1 VVRKTVLL
9 DTGFW
14 IALYDANDQH
24 HETANSFLDLVSD
37 ESILIPW
44 PTAYA
49 FLNTRFTRNHWR
61 IQGFANFVKGSS
73 LVEWIDD
80 APYRKT
86 ALDKFLK
93 NQGKKFSLVDLVI
106 REILSE
112 VNIRIDYLVTF
123 NSGDFKDVCDRRGI
137 EIYNQ

>member
-1 VVRKTVLL
+1 MVRKTVLL

-14 IALYDANDQH
+14 IALYNSNDQH
-24 HETANSFLDLVSD
+24 HETADSLLNLVRD

-44 PTAYA
+44 PTAYE
-49 FLNTRFTRNHWR
+49 FLNTRFTRNYWR
-61 IQGFANFVKGSS
+61 IQGFANFVQGSS

-80 APYRKT
+80 APYRET

-106 REILSE
+106 RELLSD
-112 VNIRIDYLVTF
+112 VNIRIDYFVTF
-123 NSGDFKDVCDRRGI
+123 NTGDFEDICARRGI
-137 EIYNQ
+137 EIYN